1 MTDYIP
7 LSVLN
12 DFVFCPYSIYLH
24 QVYMEADEDVYKA
37 APQTRGTVAHE
48 PVDRKTSSTRRG
60 ELLSLP
66 VYSDTLGIA
75 GKIDVYKT
83 GECRLIERKYNLK
96 QIFRG
101 HYYQLWGQYY
111 CMTEMGYEVRELAFY
126 EISSRRLIP
135 VPLPGSAE
143 RDEMERFV
151 RSVRAFNPYSDPIP
165 LNPNKCRHCIYCNLC
180 DKTELNNVY
189 T

>member
-1 MTDYIP
+1 
-7 LSVLN
+7 
-12 DFVFCPYSIYLH
+12 
-24 QVYMEADEDVYKA
+24 
-37 APQTRGTVAHE
+37 
-48 PVDRKTSSTRRG
+48 
-60 ELLSLP
+60 
-66 VYSDTLGIA
+66 
-75 GKIDVYKT
+75 
-83 GECRLIERKYNLK
+83 
-96 QIFRG
+96 
-101 HYYQLWGQYY
+101 
-111 CMTEMGYEVRELAFY
+111 MTEMCYEVRELAFY

-151 RSVRAFNPYSDPIP
+151 RSVRAFNPYSDPFP